1 MVQTEFVILDAAR
14 MDGLIFKAKEL
25 NERHSCLYEGDS
37 EKFLGTV
44 APWMFKL
51 DRDSEFSDW
60 ILKEDLHKNWGM
72 VIIKSIDGKALYNH
86 LRKFLIINTDQEK
99 ELYFRFYEPKVL
111 QAFLPTCDAE
121 HLHEFFGPIISFIVE
136 SDEGSVLEFRM
147 SEGVLNMRDLDC
159 DLHSYLLS
167 SHSTSNASKRVPDSA
182 AENASNDKWDF
193 GF

>member
-1 MVQTEFVILDAAR
+1 MGHSEYIILDAAR

-25 NERHSCLYEGDS
+25 NEKHSCLYEGDS

-44 APWMFKL
+44 APWMFQL

-60 ILKEDLHKNWGM
+60 ILKEGLHKNWGR
-72 VIIKSIDGKALYNH
+72 VIITANDGQELYEH
-86 LRKFLIINTDQEK
+86 LRKFLIVNTNEEK
-99 ELYFRFYEPKVL
+99 ELYFRFYEPQVL

-121 HLHEFFGPIISFIVE
+121 RLLEFFGPIQSFVVE
-136 SDEGSVLEFRM
+136 SEEGSILEFRLK
-147 SEGVLNMRDLDC
+147 EGLLSMRDLGC

-167 SHSTSNASKRVPDSA
+167 SHSTSTSNQATSSPSEQG
-182 AENASNDKWDF
+182 AEDKWDF